1 MVGENAMPET
11 VTLELSDD
19 VARRAREAA
28 HRTGRQLEEVLTE
41 WIGHAAASEETML
54 LMPGSSYPIY
64 TPYGNEAAAQELL
77 DALTSSAAAGR
88 TSDQDE

>member
-1 MVGENAMPET
+1 MAQT

-28 HRTGRQLEEVLTE
+28 HRTGRRLEDVLTE
-41 WIGHAAASEETML
+41 WIGRVAASEEAML
-54 LMPGSSYPIY
+54 LMPDSAYPIY

>member
-1 MVGENAMPET
+1 MAQT

-28 HRTGRQLEEVLTE
+28 HRTGRRLEDVLTE
-41 WIGHAAASEETML
+41 WIGHAAGEETML
-54 LMPGSSYPIY
+54 LMPGSAYPIY

>member
-1 MVGENAMPET
+1 MAQT

-28 HRTGRQLEEVLTE
+28 RRTGRRLEDVLAE
-41 WIGHAAASEETML
+41 WIGRAAASEETML
-54 LMPGSSYPIY
+54 LMPDSAYPIY

-77 DALTSSAAAGR
+77 DALTSSEAAGR